1 MLVCKSV
8 TSLPGK
14 EQWVVVWSLM
24 FEYVLWLPCHD
35 LVLQWAL
42 VCVVTWRYEFNAG
55 SSHCFFAFT
64 SSEMLKPFCGS
75 GHVRLLEEGRARCN
89 MPSYL
94 LFTDLFWF
102 VAIPVILY
110 LSFSSCLCVLC
121 FTYIVFFSP
130 LCFSFLE
137 WPMFI
142 FQDFTT
148 VSKPLYPYKIYT
160 L

>member
-1 MLVCKSV
+1 
-8 TSLPGK
+8 
-14 EQWVVVWSLM
+14 M